1 MLTAHELFGFM
12 SPDLAQRIIQAVHDT
27 DRDLYR
33 ATMAAVAEARKV
45 RPIFL
50 ERKARIDRDKDII
63 AALGKP
69 RLEMIAANLIR
80 GWLVKHRQSM
90 LVEFLDTLGV
100 PHKDGSVD
108 DLPPQMDDAR
118 LEAAIARLLEKY
130 PREEVAVYLHAFYSM
145 NEANWANLKAML
157 ETDVRLQLGA

>member
-12 SPDLAQRIIQAVHDT
+12 SPGLAQQIIQSVHDT

-33 ATMAAVAEARKV
+33 GTMAAVAEARKL

-50 ERKARIDRDKDII
+50 ERKARADRDKDII

-80 GWLVKHRQSM
+80 GWLVKQRQSM

-100 PHKDGSVD
+100 PHKDGTVD
-108 DLPPQMDDAR
+108 DLPPQIDAAK
-118 LEAAIARLLEKY
+118 LESAIGKLLEKH

-145 NEANWANLKAML
+145 NEANWPNLKAML
-157 ETDVRLQLGA
+157 ETDPRLQLGT